1 MYKELVNGTFIQ
13 QDISYVSLMR
23 RHIKKHPSYLQP
35 LFEAISN
42 ALEATNGENDIIT
55 IRIKRSKTLLENKLT
70 FNSIEITDTGVGF
83 DDKNFKRLRNIYDES
98 KNCNNLG
105 TGRIQYLHFFG
116 KTDIYSSYNDNG
128 VLRNRRI
135 VLSTDFYSKE
145 NSVIWMSDMAES
157 ESNNFLG
164 TSITF
169 PNLI

>member
-83 DDKNFKRLRNIYDES
+83 DDKNFKRLRNIYE
-98 KNCNNLG
+98 K
-105 TGRIQYLHFFG
+105 
-116 KTDIYSSYNDNG
+116 
-128 VLRNRRI
+128 
-135 VLSTDFYSKE
+135 
-145 NSVIWMSDMAES
+145 
-157 ESNNFLG
+157 
-164 TSITF
+164 
-169 PNLI
+169 